1 MRWLVV
7 VAFVAPVFT
16 GLNLAQAGPSIR
28 LVASE
33 HSTIT
38 ADTVKSIRADGNGL
52 LVVFVKT
59 AGTYYLDR
67 DVINFETYRK
77 KLEESLKHQK
87 PVSVKAE
94 QHQLNIVE
102 VK

>member
-1 MRWLVV
+1 MKWLVV
-7 VAFVAPVFT
+7 VAFVAPVLA
-16 GLNLAQAGPSIR
+16 GLNPAQAGPSIR

-33 HSTIT
+33 RANI
-38 ADTVKSIRADGNGL
+38 AEDTVKSIRADGNGL
-52 LVVFVKT
+52 LVVFHKT
-59 AGTYYLDR
+59 AGTYHLDR
-67 DVINFETYRK
+67 DVINFDTYRK
-77 KLEESLKHQK
+77 KLEESLKLQK